1 MFDFGRFG
9 NRIAIQEDSGSF
21 ISYNELQILTDSFS
35 KSVSNRG
42 LVLCFCQNS
51 IASVVGYIACIN
63 SGNPVILVN
72 SNIDDGKLSD
82 YIELYNPEYLW
93 VPKANYLCVA
103 EESLFQF
110 EDYFLCSKR
119 YDKDLMPCHPSLA
132 LCLSTSGSTGSPK
145 LVRLTKEN
153 LLSNARSII
162 MYLDIKQ
169 EDRPILFLPLHY
181 SYGLSILNTHL
192 LVGATILLTD
202 KSVGQPEFWT
212 FVKEQRATSFYGV
225 PYTYEMLVRF
235 RLHKMNLP
243 HLTTFCQAG
252 GKLSADLV
260 RLLSSF
266 MTDNGKRF
274 YVMYG
279 QTEAS
284 PRISYLPAEYASD
297 YPSSIGIAIPDGKMC
312 LVDDKGNEIF
322 ENNKEGQ
329 LVYTGPNVCMGYAVA
344 RKDLSVG
351 DINQG
356 TLLTGDLAYRDNEG
370 FYYITGRLKRFVK
383 IWGNRCSL
391 DEIEQMVKEIVPECA
406 CTGVDNQ
413 VTIFITEI
421 IPVESVLNHLSARTG
436 LNSTAF
442 SIRYISEIPKSSSG
456 KILYSS
462 LL

>member
-1 MFDFGRFG
+1 MFDLGCFGD
-9 NRIAIQEDSGSF
+9 RIAIQEGSGSF
-21 ISYNELQILTDSFS
+21 ISYDDLQILTDRFS
-35 KSVSNRG
+35 ESVSNRG

-72 SNIDDGKLSD
+72 SNIDEVKLND

-93 VPKANYLCVA
+93 VPKASCLCAA
-103 EESLFQF
+103 EECLFHF
-110 EDYFLCSKR
+110 EDYFLCSKH
-119 YDKDLMPCHPSLA
+119 YAKDLLPLHPSLA

-162 MYLDIKQ
+162 QYLGIKQ
-169 EDRPILFLPLHY
+169 DDRPILFLPLHY
-181 SYGLSILNTHL
+181 SFGLSILNTHL

-202 KSVGQPEFWT
+202 KSVGQPVFWA
-212 FVKEQRATSFYGV
+212 FVKEQCATSFYGV

-235 RLHKMNLP
+235 RLYKMNLP
-243 HLTTFCQAG
+243 RLTTFCQAG
-252 GKLSADLV
+252 GKLSADIV
-260 RLLSSF
+260 KLLSKF

-297 YPSSIGIAIPDGKMC
+297 YPSSIGIAIPDGKMY

-322 ENNKEGQ
+322 EDNKEGQ
-329 LVYTGPNVCMGYAVA
+329 LVYTGSNVCMGYATA
-344 RKDLSVG
+344 RKDLSMG

-356 TLLTGDLAYRDNEG
+356 TLLTGDLAYRDNGG

-391 DEIEQMVKEIVPECA
+391 DELEQIVKEIVPECA

-413 VTIFITEI
+413 VNVYITETNSA
-421 IPVESVLNHLSARTG
+421 ESVLNHLSVRTG

-442 SIRYISEIPKSSSG
+442 SIRYISEIPKFSSG
-456 KILYSS
+456 KIAYSS
-462 LL
+462 LM